1 MPCRIP
7 RHLLQRVSDRKI
19 RKLAVDDSDS
29 DVVHS
34 SGLDS
39 QLEVV
44 ESSQSSLKGYRD
56 LFGEFIPFDAFLS
69 STSKAIPEN
78 KSVMK
83 ARGSKKKHQ
92 RCEKI
97 QKKGPPRVFPTPKI
111 IKIMQN
117 AQTELYSLMG
127 HNSYS
132 TSDVSVES
140 DRDLNVSG
148 IHHLLDSPV
157 SSKRDENDK
166 ETRAVLKGK
175 FDTYIKT
182 DNLGPDFYMK
192 YILVYAHINAYKYT
206 KRNYLL

>member
-1 MPCRIP
+1 MPSRIP
-7 RHLLQRVSDRKI
+7 RHLLQRISDRKV
-19 RKLAVDDSDS
+19 RKLAVDDSDP

-39 QLEVV
+39 QLDVV

-56 LFGEFIPFDAFLS
+56 LFGEFIPYDAFVS
-69 STSKAIPEN
+69 STSKEIPEN
-78 KSVMK
+78 KSIK
-83 ARGSKKKHQ
+83 KTQELKKK
-92 RCEKI
+92 RLCEKI
-97 QKKGPPRVFPTPKI
+97 QKTTPKKGPPRMFPTPKI

-132 TSDVSVES
+132 TSDDSVES

-148 IHHLLDSPV
+148 IHQLLDSPV

-166 ETRAVLKGK
+166 ETRAVLKSK
-175 FDTYIKT
+175 FDTYIKIN
-182 DNLGPDFYMK
+182 NLVPDFYIK
-192 YILVYAHINAYKYT
+192 IL
-206 KRNYLL
+206 